1 MAIYSSYSRKRKK
14 SGFRIF
20 IYSLFFLSVFL
31 VLGYYFFY
39 PTNLKT
45 VLDEIPSRTV
55 VEIQDE
61 EEKIIEIDE
70 TKNSQSDI
78 EIDLSNYLQISDLDK
93 NLKEFI
99 QNNPKFIIDV
109 LRKYQ
114 DEQNKIE
121 QEKISQQNNSNI
133 INLNLFENSMI
144 VGNKNATKIIYEFV
158 DYNCGYCLKF
168 HQQVLSVLNE
178 DQNTKLIIM
187 QMPILGESSITFSKI
202 AVAASFQNK
211 FEEVHNYL
219 YSSDRKSKMADI
231 LGDLF
236 LMNIDIAQLE
246 KDMNSEE
253 VSKVIL
259 SHEQFV
265 NDFKFNGTPAI
276 IIGETII
283 PGYIEKDKIIE
294 ILENEFS

>member
-1 MAIYSSYSRKRKK
+1 MAIYSRKKKK

-20 IYSLFFLSVFL
+20 IYSLFFLSFFL
-31 VLGYYFFY
+31 ILGYYFFY

-45 VLDEIPSRTV
+45 VIDENLTGAV

-61 EEKIIEIDE
+61 KEKIIEIDE

-133 INLNLFENSMI
+133 INLNLFDNSMI

>member
-1 MAIYSSYSRKRKK
+1 MVIYSRKRKK

-20 IYSLFFLSVFL
+20 IYSLLFLSVFL
-31 VLGYYFFY
+31 ILGYYFFY
-39 PTNLKT
+39 PTNLNT
-45 VLDEIPSRTV
+45 VIEENLPGSV

-61 EEKIIEIDE
+61 AEKIIEIDE

-78 EIDLSNYLQISDLDK
+78 ESDLSNYLEISDLDK
-93 NLKEFI
+93 SIKEFI
-99 QNNPKFIIDV
+99 QNNPEFIIDV

-114 DEQNKIE
+114 DEQKKIE
-121 QEKISQQNNSNI
+121 QEKISQKNNSNI

-168 HQQVLSVLNE
+168 HQQVQSVLNE

-211 FEEVHNYL
+211 FEEVHSYL

-253 VSKVIL
+253 VSNVIL

-265 NDFKFNGTPAI
+265 NDFKFTGTPAI

>member
-1 MAIYSSYSRKRKK
+1 MAIYSRKRKK

-31 VLGYYFFY
+31 ILGYYFFY

-45 VLDEIPSRTV
+45 VIDENLTGAV

-178 DQNTKLIIM
+178 DQNTKLVIM

-202 AVAASFQNK
+202 AIAASFQNK

>member
-1 MAIYSSYSRKRKK
+1 MAIYSRKRKK

-31 VLGYYFFY
+31 IIGYYFFY

-45 VLDEIPSRTV
+45 VLDENLGGAV

-70 TKNSQSDI
+70 TKNSQQGI

-99 QNNPKFIIDV
+99 QNNPEFIIDV

-121 QEKISQQNNSNI
+121 QEKISQQNNLNI
-133 INLNLFENSMI
+133 INLNLFDNSMI

-168 HQQVLSVLNE
+168 HDQVLSVLNE
-178 DQNTKLIIM
+178 DQNTKLVIM

>member
-1 MAIYSSYSRKRKK
+1 MAIYSRKKKK

-31 VLGYYFFY
+31 ILGYYFFY

-45 VLDEIPSRTV
+45 VIDENLTGAV

-133 INLNLFENSMI
+133 INLNLFDNSMI

-178 DQNTKLIIM
+178 DQNTKLVIM

-202 AVAASFQNK
+202 AIAASFQNK

>member
-1 MAIYSSYSRKRKK
+1 MAIYSRKKKK

-31 VLGYYFFY
+31 ILGYYFFY

-45 VLDEIPSRTV
+45 VIDENLTGAV

-61 EEKIIEIDE
+61 EEKTIEIDE

-133 INLNLFENSMI
+133 INLNLFDNSMT

-178 DQNTKLIIM
+178 DQNIKLVIM
-187 QMPILGESSITFSKI
+187 QMPILGENSITFSKI

>member
-1 MAIYSSYSRKRKK
+1 MGIYSRKRKK
-14 SGFRIF
+14 TGLRVF
-20 IYSLFFLSVFL
+20 ILSLFVLSIFV

-39 PTNLKT
+39 PNNLKT
-45 VLDEIPSRTV
+45 VLDENISDSFF
-55 VEIQDE
+55 ENQNE
-61 EEKIIEIDE
+61 EEVVIEINE
-70 TKNSQSDI
+70 SEYSISDV
-78 EIDLSNYLQISDLDK
+78 EIDLSNYLKISDLDISIK
-93 NLKEFI
+93 DFI
-99 QNNPKFIIDV
+99 QNNPEFIIDV

-121 QEKISQQNNSNI
+121 EEKTSQLNNLNI
-133 INLNLFENSMI
+133 TTLNLFDNPMI
-144 VGNKNATKIIYEFV
+144 IGNKNATKIIYEFV

-178 DQNTKLIIM
+178 DLNTKSVIM
-187 QMPILGESSITFSKI
+187 QMPILGENSITLSKI
-202 AVAASFQNK
+202 AIAASFQNK

-219 YSSDRKSKMADI
+219 YSSERKSKIVDI

-246 KDMNSEE
+246 QDINSEE
-253 VSKVIL
+253 VNKTIL

-265 NDFKFNGTPAI
+265 KRFKFKGTPAV
-276 IIGETII
+276 IIGESII

>member
-1 MAIYSSYSRKRKK
+1 MGIYSKKRKK
-14 SGFRIF
+14 SGFRVLIL
-20 IYSLFFLSVFL
+20 SLFFFSVFL

-39 PTNLKT
+39 PNNLNTT
-45 VLDEIPSRTV
+45 VDKSIPETV
-55 VEIQDE
+55 VEMKNEAE
-61 EEKIIEIDE
+61 EINE
-70 TKNSQSDI
+70 TNDFQSKTK
-78 EIDLSNYLQISDLDK
+78 IDLSNYLEVSELDK
-93 NLKEFI
+93 NIKDFI
-99 QNNPKFIIDV
+99 QNNPEFILDV
-109 LRKYQ
+109 LR
-114 DEQNKIE
+114 DHQNKQKKLQ
-121 QEKISQQNNSNI
+121 QEKTSQQNNSNI
-133 INLNLFENSMI
+133 INLNLFENPMI

-178 DQNTKLIIM
+178 YQDTKLVIM
-187 QMPILGESSITFSKI
+187 QMPILGESSISFSKI

-236 LMNIDIAQLE
+236 LLNIDIVQLQ
-246 KDMNSEE
+246 KDINSEE

-265 NDFKFNGTPAI
+265 NEFQFNGTPAI

>member
-1 MAIYSSYSRKRKK
+1 MGIYSRKRKK
-14 SGFRIF
+14 SGFKILISSFLFLFVLF
-20 IYSLFFLSVFL
+20 II
-31 VLGYYFFY
+31 GYYLFY
-39 PTNLKT
+39 PINLKNVIDEKNLGT
-45 VLDEIPSRTV
+45 VI
-55 VEIQDE
+55 EIQDE
-61 EEKIIEIDE
+61 IEEVIEINE
-70 TKNSQSDI
+70 NKNFQS
-78 EIDLSNYLQISDLDK
+78 EFGIDLSNYLKINDIDK
-93 NLKEFI
+93 IIKEFV
-99 QNNPKFIIDV
+99 QNNPEFIIDV

-114 DEQNKIE
+114 DDQNKIE

-133 INLNLFENSMI
+133 INLNLFDNPMI
-144 VGNKNATKIIYEFV
+144 IGNKNATKTIYEFV

-168 HQQVLSVLNE
+168 HDQVLSVLNE
-178 DQNTKLIIM
+178 DQNTKLVIM
-187 QMPILGESSITFSKI
+187 QMPILGDNSFTFSKI
-202 AVAASFQNK
+202 AVAANFQNK

-246 KDMNSEE
+246 QDMNSEK
-253 VSKVIL
+253 VAKVIL

-265 NDFKFNGTPAI
+265 KDFKFNGTPAI

-283 PGYIEKDKIIE
+283 PGYVEKDKIIE

>member
-1 MAIYSSYSRKRKK
+1 MAIYSRKKKK

-31 VLGYYFFY
+31 ILGYYFFY

-45 VLDEIPSRTV
+45 VLDETSSGTV
-55 VEIQDE
+55 VEIQNE

-133 INLNLFENSMI
+133 INLNLFDNSMI

-283 PGYIEKDKIIE
+283 PGYIEKEKIIE

>member
-1 MAIYSSYSRKRKK
+1 MGIYSRKRKK
-14 SGFRIF
+14 SGFRVF
-20 IYSLFFLSVFL
+20 ILSLFVLSIFL

-39 PTNLKT
+39 PNNLRT
-45 VLDEIPSRTV
+45 ILDENLSDIVAETQNEVEV
-55 VEIQDE
+55 VSEINE
-61 EEKIIEIDE
+61 SEY
-70 TKNSQSDI
+70 SQSEI
-78 EIDLSNYLQISDLDK
+78 EIDLSNYIKISDLDISIK
-93 NLKEFI
+93 DFI
-99 QNNPKFIIDV
+99 QNNPEFIIDV

-121 QEKISQQNNSNI
+121 EEKTTQLNNLNI
-133 INLNLFENSMI
+133 TSLNLFDNPMMI
-144 VGNKNATKIIYEFV
+144 GNKNATKIIYEFV

-168 HQQVLSVLNE
+168 HQQVLGVLNE
-178 DQNTKLIIM
+178 DLNTKLVIM
-187 QMPILGESSITFSKI
+187 QMPILGENSITFSKMAI
-202 AVAASFQNK
+202 AASFQNK

-219 YSSDRKSKMADI
+219 YSSERKSKIADI

-236 LMNIDIAQLE
+236 LMNIDIDKLE
-246 KDMNSEE
+246 QDINSKE
-253 VSKVIL
+253 VAKVIL

-265 NDFKFNGTPAI
+265 NKFKFNGTPAI

>member
-1 MAIYSSYSRKRKK
+1 MAIYSRKKKK

-31 VLGYYFFY
+31 ILGYYFFY

-45 VLDEIPSRTV
+45 VLDEIPGGTV

-133 INLNLFENSMI
+133 INLNLFDNSMI

-178 DQNTKLIIM
+178 DQNTKLVIM

-202 AVAASFQNK
+202 AIAASFQNK

-283 PGYIEKDKIIE
+283 PGYIEKEKIIE

>member
-1 MAIYSSYSRKRKK
+1 MAIYSRKKKK

-31 VLGYYFFY
+31 IIGYYFFY

-45 VLDEIPSRTV
+45 VLDEIPGGTI

-178 DQNTKLIIM
+178 DQNTKLVIM

-202 AVAASFQNK
+202 AIAASFQNK

-236 LMNIDIAQLE
+236 FMNIDIAQLE

-283 PGYIEKDKIIE
+283 PGYIEKEKIIE

>member
-1 MAIYSSYSRKRKK
+1 MAIYSRKRKK

-31 VLGYYFFY
+31 ILGYYFFY

-45 VLDEIPSRTV
+45 VIDENLTGAV
-55 VEIQDE
+55 VEIQND

-219 YSSDRKSKMADI
+219 YSSNRKSKMADI

>member
-1 MAIYSSYSRKRKK
+1 MAIYSRKRKK
-14 SGFRIF
+14 SGFRFF

-31 VLGYYFFY
+31 ILGYYFFY

-45 VLDEIPSRTV
+45 VLDENLGGTV
-55 VEIQDE
+55 VEIKDE

-70 TKNSQSDI
+70 TKNSQPGI
-78 EIDLSNYLQISDLDK
+78 EIDLSNYLQISNLDK

-99 QNNPKFIIDV
+99 QNNPEFILDV
-109 LRKYQ
+109 LIKYQ

-121 QEKISQQNNSNI
+121 QKKISQQNNLNI
-133 INLNLFENSMI
+133 INLNLFDNSMI

-168 HQQVLSVLNE
+168 HDQVLSVLNE
-178 DQNTKLIIM
+178 DQNTKLVIM

>member
-1 MAIYSSYSRKRKK
+1 MAIYSRKRKK

-31 VLGYYFFY
+31 ILGYYFFY

-45 VLDEIPSRTV
+45 VLDENLGGAV

-70 TKNSQSDI
+70 TKNSQPGI

-99 QNNPKFIIDV
+99 QNNPEFILDV
-109 LRKYQ
+109 LIKYQ

-121 QEKISQQNNSNI
+121 QEKISQQNNLNI
-133 INLNLFENSMI
+133 INLNLFDNSMI

-168 HQQVLSVLNE
+168 HDQVLSVLNE
-178 DQNTKLIIM
+178 DQNTKLVIM

>member
-1 MAIYSSYSRKRKK
+1 MAIYSRKKKK

-31 VLGYYFFY
+31 ILGYYFFY

-45 VLDEIPSRTV
+45 VLDENLGGAV
-55 VEIQDE
+55 VEIQNE

-133 INLNLFENSMI
+133 INLNLFDNSMI

-283 PGYIEKDKIIE
+283 PGYIEKEKIIE

>member
-1 MAIYSSYSRKRKK
+1 MAIYSRKKKK

-31 VLGYYFFY
+31 ILGYYFFY

-45 VLDEIPSRTV
+45 VLDENLGGAV
-55 VEIQDE
+55 VEIQDQ

-133 INLNLFENSMI
+133 INLNLFDNSMI

-168 HQQVLSVLNE
+168 HQQVQSVLNE

>member
-1 MAIYSSYSRKRKK
+1 MAIYSRKKKK

-20 IYSLFFLSVFL
+20 IYSLFFLSFFL
-31 VLGYYFFY
+31 IIGYYFFY

-45 VLDEIPSRTV
+45 VLDEIPGGTI

-178 DQNTKLIIM
+178 DQNTKLVIM

-202 AVAASFQNK
+202 AIAASFQNK

>member
-1 MAIYSSYSRKRKK
+1 MAIYSRKKKK

-31 VLGYYFFY
+31 ILGYYFFY

-45 VLDEIPSRTV
+45 VIDENLTGAV

-133 INLNLFENSMI
+133 INLNLFDNSMI

-168 HQQVLSVLNE
+168 HQQVQSVLNE

-219 YSSDRKSKMADI
+219 YSSNRKSKMADI

-246 KDMNSEE
+246 EDMNSEE

-259 SHEQFV
+259 SHEKFV

>member
-1 MAIYSSYSRKRKK
+1 MAIYSRKRKK

-31 VLGYYFFY
+31 ILGYYFFY

-45 VLDEIPSRTV
+45 VLDENLGGAV

-70 TKNSQSDI
+70 NKNSQPGI

-99 QNNPKFIIDV
+99 QNNPEFILDV

-121 QEKISQQNNSNI
+121 QEKISQQNNLNI
-133 INLNLFENSMI
+133 INLNLFDNSMI

-168 HQQVLSVLNE
+168 HDQVLSVLNE
-178 DQNTKLIIM
+178 DQNTKLVIM

>member
-1 MAIYSSYSRKRKK
+1 MAIYSRKRKK

-31 VLGYYFFY
+31 ILGYYFFY

-45 VLDEIPSRTV
+45 VLDENLGGTV
-55 VEIQDE
+55 VEIKDE

-70 TKNSQSDI
+70 TKNSQPGI

-99 QNNPKFIIDV
+99 QNNPEFILDV

-121 QEKISQQNNSNI
+121 QEKISQQNNLNI
-133 INLNLFENSMI
+133 INLNLFNNSMI

-168 HQQVLSVLNE
+168 HDQVLSVLNE
-178 DQNTKLIIM
+178 DQNTKLVIM

>member
-1 MAIYSSYSRKRKK
+1 MAIYSRKRKK

-20 IYSLFFLSVFL
+20 FYSLFFLLVFL
-31 VLGYYFFY
+31 ILGYYFFY

-45 VLDEIPSRTV
+45 LIDENLPGTV

-61 EEKIIEIDE
+61 AEKIIDNDE
-70 TKNSQSDI
+70 TKNSQTEI
-78 EIDLSNYLQISDLDK
+78 EIDLSKYLEISDLDK
-93 NLKEFI
+93 SIKEFI
-99 QNNPKFIIDV
+99 QNNPEFIIDI

-121 QEKISQQNNSNI
+121 QAKISQQNNSNI
-133 INLNLFENSMI
+133 INLNLFDNSMI
-144 VGNKNATKIIYEFV
+144 VGNKNASKIIYEFV

-178 DQNTKLIIM
+178 DQNTKLVIM
-187 QMPILGESSITFSKI
+187 QMPILGENSITFSKI

-219 YSSDRKSKMADI
+219 YSSERKSKMADI

>member
-1 MAIYSSYSRKRKK
+1 MAIYSRKKKK

-31 VLGYYFFY
+31 ILGYYFFY

-45 VLDEIPSRTV
+45 VLDEIPTGAV
-55 VEIQDE
+55 IEIQDE

-133 INLNLFENSMI
+133 INLNLFDNSMI

-168 HQQVLSVLNE
+168 HQQVQSVLNE

-236 LMNIDIAQLE
+236 LMNIDITQLE

>member
-1 MAIYSSYSRKRKK
+1 MVIYSRKRKK

-31 VLGYYFFY
+31 ILGYYFFY

-45 VLDEIPSRTV
+45 VLDENLGGAV

-70 TKNSQSDI
+70 TKNSQPGI

-99 QNNPKFIIDV
+99 QNNPEFILDV
-109 LRKYQ
+109 LIKYQ

-121 QEKISQQNNSNI
+121 QEKISQQNNLNI
-133 INLNLFENSMI
+133 IHLNLVDNSMI

-168 HQQVLSVLNE
+168 HDQVLSVLNE
-178 DQNTKLIIM
+178 DQNTKLVIM

>member
-1 MAIYSSYSRKRKK
+1 MAIYSRKRKK

-31 VLGYYFFY
+31 ILGYYFFY
-39 PTNLKT
+39 PTNLNT
-45 VLDEIPSRTV
+45 VLDETPSGAV
-55 VEIQDE
+55 VEMQDE

-133 INLNLFENSMI
+133 INLNLFDNSMT

-178 DQNTKLIIM
+178 DQNIKLVIM
-187 QMPILGESSITFSKI
+187 QMPILGENSITFSKI

>member
-1 MAIYSSYSRKRKK
+1 MAIYSRKKKK

-20 IYSLFFLSVFL
+20 IYSLFFLSFFL
-31 VLGYYFFY
+31 IIGYYFFY

-45 VLDEIPSRTV
+45 VLDEIPGGTI

-114 DEQNKIE
+114 DEQSKIE

-133 INLNLFENSMI
+133 INLNLFDNSMI

>member
-1 MAIYSSYSRKRKK
+1 MAIYSRKRKK

-20 IYSLFFLSVFL
+20 IYSLFFLLVFL
-31 VLGYYFFY
+31 ILGYYFFY

-45 VLDEIPSRTV
+45 FLDENVPGAV

-61 EEKIIEIDE
+61 AEKIIDNDE

-78 EIDLSNYLQISDLDK
+78 EIDLSKYLEISDLDK
-93 NLKEFI
+93 SIKEFI
-99 QNNPKFIIDV
+99 QNNPEFIIDI

-121 QEKISQQNNSNI
+121 QAKISQQNNSNI
-133 INLNLFENSMI
+133 INLNLFDNSMI
-144 VGNKNATKIIYEFV
+144 VGNKNASKIIYEFV

-178 DQNTKLIIM
+178 DQNTKLVIM
-187 QMPILGESSITFSKI
+187 QMPILGENSITFSKI

-219 YSSDRKSKMADI
+219 YSSERKSKMADI

-236 LMNIDIAQLE
+236 LMNIDITQLE

-283 PGYIEKDKIIE
+283 PGYIEKEKIIE

>member
-1 MAIYSSYSRKRKK
+1 MAIYSRKKKK

-31 VLGYYFFY
+31 ILGYYFFY

-45 VLDEIPSRTV
+45 VLDETPGGTV

-133 INLNLFENSMI
+133 INLNLFDNSMI

>member
-1 MAIYSSYSRKRKK
+1 MAIYSRKRKK
-14 SGFRIF
+14 SGFRFF

-31 VLGYYFFY
+31 ILGYYFFY

-45 VLDEIPSRTV
+45 VLDENLGGTV

-70 TKNSQSDI
+70 TKNSQPGI

-99 QNNPKFIIDV
+99 QNNPEFILDV
-109 LRKYQ
+109 LIKYQ

-121 QEKISQQNNSNI
+121 QEKISQQNNLNI
-133 INLNLFENSMI
+133 INLNLFDNSMI

-168 HQQVLSVLNE
+168 HDQVLSVLNE
-178 DQNTKLIIM
+178 DQNTKLVIM

>member
-1 MAIYSSYSRKRKK
+1 MAIYSRKRKK

-31 VLGYYFFY
+31 ILGYYFFY

-45 VLDEIPSRTV
+45 VLDENLGGAV

-70 TKNSQSDI
+70 TKNSQPGI

-99 QNNPKFIIDV
+99 QNNPEFILDV

-114 DEQNKIE
+114 AEQNKIE

-133 INLNLFENSMI
+133 INLNLFDNSMI

-168 HQQVLSVLNE
+168 HDQVLSVLNE
-178 DQNTKLIIM
+178 DQNTKLVIM

-253 VSKVIL
+253 VFKVIL
-259 SHEQFV
+259 SHEQFG

>member
-1 MAIYSSYSRKRKK
+1 MAIYSRKKKK

-31 VLGYYFFY
+31 ILGYYFFY

-45 VLDEIPSRTV
+45 VLDEIPSGEV
-55 VEIQDE
+55 VEIQNE

-144 VGNKNATKIIYEFV
+144 VGNKNAAKIIYEFV

-283 PGYIEKDKIIE
+283 PGYIEKEKIIE

>member
-1 MAIYSSYSRKRKK
+1 MAIYSRKKKK

-31 VLGYYFFY
+31 ILGYYFFY

-45 VLDEIPSRTV
+45 VLDENPSGEV
-55 VEIQDE
+55 VEIQNE

-133 INLNLFENSMI
+133 INLNLFDNSMI

-168 HQQVLSVLNE
+168 HQQVQSVLNE

>member
-1 MAIYSSYSRKRKK
+1 MAIYSRKRKK

-31 VLGYYFFY
+31 ILGYYFFY

-45 VLDEIPSRTV
+45 VLDENLGGAV

-70 TKNSQSDI
+70 TKNSQPGI
-78 EIDLSNYLQISDLDK
+78 EINLSNYLQISDLDK

-99 QNNPKFIIDV
+99 QNNPEFIIDV

-121 QEKISQQNNSNI
+121 QEKISQQNNLNI
-133 INLNLFENSMI
+133 INLNLFDNSMI

-178 DQNTKLIIM
+178 DQNTKLVIM